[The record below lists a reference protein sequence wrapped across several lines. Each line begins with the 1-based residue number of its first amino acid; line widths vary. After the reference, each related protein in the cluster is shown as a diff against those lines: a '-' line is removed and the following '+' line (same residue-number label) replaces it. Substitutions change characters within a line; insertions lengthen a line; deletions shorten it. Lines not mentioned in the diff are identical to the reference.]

1 MSKYLNEIFNDI
13 ELDATIID
21 VYDGDTVT
29 IEAEFPGV
37 KKLDGNPLLIKF
49 KLRMMG
55 YDTSEKRTKDP
66 NEKRIALLCRD
77 KLAEKILNKKVKV
90 RCQSLDKYGR
100 LLGTI
105 ICNNENVN
113 QFMLDKNYGYAYGGK
128 TKKKPIYH
136 EDNSYTIDGKVYKI
150 G

>member
-37 KKLDGNPLLIKF
+37 KKLDGHPLLIKF
-49 KLRMMG
+49 KLRLSLI
-55 YDTSEKRTKDP
+55 DTPEKKGRDL
-66 NEKRIALLCRD
+66 NEKRMAIYARD

-113 QFMLDKNYGYAYGGK
+113 QFMLDKNYGYTYLGG

-136 EDNSYTIDGKVYKI
+136 EDNSYTIDGKTYKME
-150 G
+150 